1 MKKESLIRDLDR
13 LISTIGKQFTNAR
26 KGFRN
31 RDVSGP
37 EFFLLRHIA
46 VEDSRNVSQVAEQFN
61 LNQATVS
68 NIVHSLHDKG
78 LITRG
83 TNPSD
88 RRVTLLQ
95 VTEAGRAVVEEIESE
110 RFEEFKQILDHLTM
124 EDLAE
129 LVRIFSK
136 LKAALKYQA

>member
-1 MKKESLIRDLDR
+1 MKKERLIRDLDR
-13 LISTIGKQFTNAR
+13 LISSIGKQFTNAR
-26 KGFRN
+26 KGFQN

-37 EFFLLRHIA
+37 EFFLLRHVA
-46 VEDSRNVSQVAEQFN
+46 VEGSRNVSQVAEQFN

-78 LITRG
+78 LLVRG
-83 TNPSD
+83 RNPDD
-88 RRVTLLQ
+88 RRVTLLD
-95 VTEAGRAVVEEIESE
+95 VTEAGRAIVEEIESQ
-110 RFEEFKQILDHLTM
+110 RFEEFKQLLGRLTT

-136 LKAALKYQA
+136 LKAAVDH